1 MNATKP
7 FWKTKTLDKMS
18 KEEWES
24 LCDGCGK
31 CCLLRME
38 DADTDAVYVTDIRC
52 KLLDGATCRCK
63 NYTNRKL
70 YVPDCVQL
78 TAKNVRKLP
87 WVPRTCAYR
96 LLAEGKDLYD
106 WHYLVSGSRQT
117 IHEAGMSVKDA
128 TVCEKDVSED
138 DHIKHITI
146 WPGEPDVLPD

>member
-1 MNATKP
+1 MNLTKP
-7 FWKTKTLDKMS
+7 FWKTKTLDEMTKP
-18 KEEWES
+18 EWES

-38 DADTDAVYVTDIRC
+38 DVDTEAVYVTDIRC

-63 NYTNRKL
+63 NYKARKL

-87 WVPRTCAYR
+87 WIPRTCAYR
-96 LLAEGKDLYD
+96 LLAEGKDLPD
-106 WHYLVSGSRQT
+106 WHYLISGSRDT

-128 TVCEKDVSED
+128 TVCEKTVTED
-138 DHIKHITI
+138 DHIQHITI